1 MINRF
6 WEHIAPSRLAEM
18 SNEQIEH
25 EIQACDFD
33 LNFAQLSKEE
43 RNSIKEEM
51 EFWKNV
57 KKEREVK

>member
-1 MINRF
+1 MVNRF
-6 WEHIAPSRLAEM
+6 WEHLTPSQLSKM